1 MRQKLFSFI
10 MINLGA
16 FLVSIN
22 VHFFL
27 SPNNLATGGVSGLS
41 IIMNDL
47 FPDFSIGT
55 FMIFVNLTLF
65 AFGFI
70 FLGSGFGAK
79 TIYASFALS
88 FYVWALEKFAPM
100 AQPLSNDLLIQLIIG
115 QCIAATGMAI
125 VFNQQAST
133 GGTDIIAMIFNK
145 YLNIEVGRGVLL
157 ADLLIA
163 LSSAV
168 LFGPQV
174 GMYAF
179 FGVIINGFVI
189 DYALQQFNSNK
200 EIVIISRH
208 SDEIKT
214 YIVHELGKGATIH
227 TATGAFTSDK
237 KEVITTILG
246 RKDFTKLKSYI
257 TQVDNKAFI
266 TVHTMNEILGQ
277 NFKRLA

>member
-1 MRQKLFSFI
+1 MRQKILSFLL
-10 MINLGA
+10 INLGA

-47 FPDFSIGT
+47 FPGLSIGT
-55 FMIFVNLTLF
+55 FMILVNIVLF
-65 AFGFI
+65 LVGFI

-88 FYVWALEKFAPM
+88 FYVWVLEKFAPIS
-100 AQPLSNDLLIQLIIG
+100 QPLSDDILIQLIIG

-157 ADLLIA
+157 ADLSIA
-163 LSSAV
+163 LSSAI

-174 GMYAF
+174 GLYAF

-189 DYALQQFNSNK
+189 DYALQEFNSNK

-227 TATGAFTSDK
+227 IATGAFTSDQ

-246 RKDFTKLKSYI
+246 RKDFTRLKGYI

>member
-1 MRQKLFSFI
+1 MRQKILSFLL
-10 MINLGA
+10 INLGA
-16 FLVSIN
+16 FFVSIN

-47 FPDFSIGT
+47 FPGLSIGT
-55 FMIFVNLTLF
+55 FMILVNIVLFMIGFV
-65 AFGFI
+65 

-79 TIYASFALS
+79 TIYASFALA
-88 FYVWALEKFAPM
+88 FFVWVLEKFAPM
-100 AQPLSNDLLIQLIIG
+100 SQPLSDDILIQLIIG

-157 ADLLIA
+157 ADLSIA

-200 EIVIISRH
+200 EIVIISSH
-208 SDEIKT
+208 SDEIKS
-214 YIVHELGKGATIH
+214 YIVHELGRGATIH
-227 TATGAFTSDK
+227 TATGAFTSDR

-246 RKDFTKLKSYI
+246 RKDFTKLKGYI

>member
-1 MRQKLFSFI
+1 MRQKILSFLL
-10 MINLGA
+10 INLGA

-47 FPDFSIGT
+47 FPGLSIGT
-55 FMIFVNLTLF
+55 FMILVNIVLF
-65 AFGFI
+65 LVGFI

-88 FYVWALEKFAPM
+88 FYVWVLENYAPIS
-100 AQPLSNDLLIQLIIG
+100 QPLSDDILIQLIIG

-157 ADLLIA
+157 ADLSIA
-163 LSSAV
+163 LSSTI

-227 TATGAFTSDK
+227 TATGAFTSDQ

-246 RKDFTKLKSYI
+246 RKDFTRLKGYI

>member
-1 MRQKLFSFI
+1 MRQKILSFLL
-10 MINLGA
+10 INLGA

-47 FPDFSIGT
+47 FPGLSIGT
-55 FMIFVNLTLF
+55 FMILVNIVLF
-65 AFGFI
+65 LVGFI

-88 FYVWALEKFAPM
+88 FYVWVLEKFAPIS
-100 AQPLSNDLLIQLIIG
+100 QPLSDDILIQLIIG

-157 ADLLIA
+157 ADLSIA
-163 LSSAV
+163 LSSAI

-189 DYALQQFNSNK
+189 DYALQEFNSNK

-227 TATGAFTSDK
+227 IATGAFTSDQ

-246 RKDFTKLKSYI
+246 RKDFTRLKGYI

>member
-1 MRQKLFSFI
+1 MRQKTISFLL
-10 MINLGA
+10 INLGA

-47 FPDFSIGT
+47 FPGLSIGI
-55 FMIFVNLTLF
+55 FMILVNIVLF
-65 AFGFI
+65 LVGFI

-88 FYVWALEKFAPM
+88 FYVWVLEKFAPM
-100 AQPLSNDLLIQLIIG
+100 NQPLSDDILIQLIIG

-157 ADLLIA
+157 ADLSIA
-163 LSSAV
+163 LSSAI

-200 EIVIISRH
+200 EIVIISRY

-227 TATGAFTSDK
+227 TATGAFTSDQ

-246 RKDFTKLKSYI
+246 RKDFTRLKGYI
-257 TQVDNKAFI
+257 TQVDSKAFI
-266 TVHTMNEILGQ
+266 TVHTMSEILGQ
-277 NFKRLA
+277 NFKRLV

>member
-1 MRQKLFSFI
+1 MRQRIFSFL
-10 MINLGA
+10 MMNLGA
-16 FLVSIN
+16 FLVSVN

-47 FPDFSIGT
+47 FPGMSLGL
-55 FMIFVNLTLF
+55 FMIIINVILF
-65 AFGFI
+65 IVGVI
-70 FLGSGFGAK
+70 FLGFNFGAK

-88 FYVWALEKFAPM
+88 FYVWLLETIAPM
-100 AQPLSNDLLIQLIIG
+100 SAPLSDDILIQLIIG

-133 GGTDIIAMIFNK
+133 GGTDIVALIFNK
-145 YLNIEVGRGVLL
+145 YFNIDVGRGVLL
-157 ADLLIA
+157 ADLSIA

-179 FGVIINGFVI
+179 FGVILNGLVI

-200 EIVIISRH
+200 EIVIISRY
-208 SDEIKT
+208 SDEIKS

-227 TATGAFTSDK
+227 TATGAFTSDE

-246 RKDFTKLKSYI
+246 RKDFSRLKGFI
-257 TQVDNKAFI
+257 TQIDKRAFI